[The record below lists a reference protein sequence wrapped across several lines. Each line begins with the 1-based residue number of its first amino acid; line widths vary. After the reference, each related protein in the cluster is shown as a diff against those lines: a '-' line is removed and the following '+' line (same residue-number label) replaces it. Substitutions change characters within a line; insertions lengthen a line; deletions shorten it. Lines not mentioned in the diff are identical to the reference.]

1 MGSCC
6 APRGS
11 ADAAASARRRV
22 TPAPAAAGPVHG
34 SLVTIPGQRFW
45 MGDDSGLGFP
55 DDGEGPAREV
65 EVASFRIAATTV
77 TNTDFAAFVATTG
90 YVSDAEVQGWS
101 YVFADLVASEDLRFV
116 VAPGPEGTPWWAPV
130 CGAAWSHP
138 FGPSTTL
145 AGLEDHPVVHVS
157 FADAQAYCA
166 WAGVRLPTEA
176 EWECAARGGRDRAIY
191 PWGDDLEPDGV
202 HRCNVWQ
209 GTFPVHNTGGDGY
222 VATAPVDAYEPN
234 GYGLY
239 NTAGNVWEWCSDWWS
254 TSWHLSASPETRVNP
269 TGPAGGTER
278 VIRGGSYLCHDSYC
292 TRYRVAARTSNTSDS
307 TTGHMGFRVAA
318 DFGAM
323 E

>member
-1 MGSCC
+1 
-6 APRGS
+6 
-11 ADAAASARRRV
+11 
-22 TPAPAAAGPVHG
+22 
-34 SLVTIPGQRFW
+34 VTIPGQRFW
-45 MGDDSGLGFP
+45 MGDDRGLGFP
-55 DDGEGPAREV
+55 EDGEGPAREV
-65 EVASFRIAATTV
+65 QVASFRIAAMTV
-77 TNTDFAAFVATTG
+77 TNTDFAAFVTATG
-90 YVSDAEVQGWS
+90 YLTDAEVQGWS

-116 VAPGPEGTPWWAPV
+116 ADAAPAGTPWWTPV
-130 CGAAWSHP
+130 HGASWTHP

-145 AGLEDHPVVHVS
+145 TGLEDHPVVHVS

-191 PWGDDLEPDGV
+191 PWGDELEPGGV

-254 TSWHLSASPETRVNP
+254 PSWHLSGSPETRVNP

-292 TRYRVAARTSNTSDS
+292 TRYRVAARTSNTPDS

-318 DFGAM
+318 DVAEPG
-323 E
+323 